1 MGCSGMM
8 QTLLGGRDGCLVVDM
23 TGFTAISYNNAAQ
36 TATIGSGWRL
46 GPLYL
51 ALWNLGKVT
60 IPAGNCVTVGV
71 AGHALGGGWGFSS
84 RKFGLVTDNIL
95 EAQLVT
101 ANGTLVIANAQQ
113 NSDLYFALRGAG
125 ANSYGIV
132 VEFTFRVHDVSGPIT
147 RFQYFWTNK
156 TQQFQAF
163 KGFQTWGANAVPE
176 ISASFY
182 LDPFGNSNIEGV
194 YLGPQASLPPLIK
207 SFLANTPPAS
217 SSTTQQS
224 DWITLILQNGGF
236 PTGSNPDVLNLKNY
250 PLPTNTFKAK
260 SIYVNAPAGLSDAG
274 ITAMLNSMHSDSN
287 DNAFFLFDLY
297 GPTSK
302 INQVAADAT
311 AFVHR
316 SSLFSIQMVAYWSI
330 ATQES
335 TDFTF
340 LDNSWN
346 TVRPFATPQ
355 AYQNYIDRDMPLTAY
370 YGSNLNPLIEI
381 KQRWDSQN
389 VFNFPQSIPLVV
401 TWHITRTLERL
412 QLLLPSLICLC
423 IYIHVWLCP
432 CCTVLLHMALNV
444 SNAVIADYSEHL
456 WISQWHVFCVCV
468 FFFFW
473 KCFTLERLVSV
484 VRSLNTFFF
493 FHVCVCP
500 SCTSLL
506 QIVLNLANEV
516 IAHWSG
522 VL

>member
-1 MGCSGMM
+1 M

-84 RKFGLVTDNIL
+84 RKFGLVADNIL

-194 YLGPQASLPPLIK
+194 YLGPQAALPPLIK

-297 GPTSK
+297 GPTSN

-330 ATQES
+330 AAQAS
-335 TDFTF
+335 ADFTF

-346 TVRPFATPQ
+346 AVRPFATAQ
-355 AYQNYIDRDMPLTAY
+355 AYQNYIDRDLPLTAY

-401 TWHITRTLERL
+401 TWHMIRTLERL
-412 QLLLPSLICLC
+412 QLLLPSLICVC
-423 IYIHVWLCP
+423 IYILMCGYVLVAQLC
-432 CCTVLLHMALNV
+432 CILLWMF
-444 SNAVIADYSEHL
+444 
-456 WISQWHVFCVCV
+456 QM
-468 FFFFW
+468 
-473 KCFTLERLVSV
+473 
-484 VRSLNTFFF
+484 
-493 FHVCVCP
+493 
-500 SCTSLL
+500 
-506 QIVLNLANEV
+506 Q
-516 IAHWSG
+516 
-522 VL
+522 